1 MTWMKV
7 ETFFNSQITFVVAL
21 LSLISAGGN
30 FHSISRNLGLGW
42 WWSIADTEV
51 PGSIPGVD
59 IDFSDSVSQTSLRQF
74 LTLVVGLFYLS
85 VFPVQLIKLTPILL
99 SFFYSSL
106 PLCESCTKVNKCSF
120 SISVLYLPDCWNQ
133 SPGILD
139 PYL

>member
-42 WWSIADTEV
+42 WHRGRSIADTEV

-74 LTLVVGLFYLS
+74 LTLDVGLFYLS
-85 VFPVQLIKLTPILL
+85 VFHVQLIKLTTILL
-99 SFFYSSL
+99 RLFSSSVCKLFKSKQMFFLNLSSL
-106 PLCESCTKVNKCSF
+106 ST
-120 SISVLYLPDCWNQ
+120 
-133 SPGILD
+133 
-139 PYL
+139 